1 MSAHRGDRPSADA
14 DVADQTAAKRRRVR
28 VALIIAAVVAAVSI
42 GVTVAG
48 LLTLSS
54 VFDDRC
60 SSADDL
66 QLLGHESIEAVRPA
80 GVTLAAPPGD
90 DGCGFEQRERP
101 ARRSWVFQADS
112 AAATADATQALGV
125 AAVDDGWNRLAG
137 SDGSIQSFTK
147 RIDGRDVVLDIVDMA
162 RLLGP
167 GPDRTGS
174 TTFDVLVSTE
184 FTSVG

>member
-1 MSAHRGDRPSADA
+1 MASHGTDPPSTDA
-14 DVADQTAAKRRRVR
+14 DVADQTATQRRRTR
-28 VALIIAAVVAAVSI
+28 TALIVVAVLAVAAI
-42 GVTVAG
+42 GVTVAV
-48 LLTLSS
+48 LLTLNN
-54 VFDDRC
+54 VVDDRC

-66 QLLGHESIEAVRPA
+66 RLLSHESIEAVRPA

-90 DGCGFEQRERP
+90 DGCGFEHRERP

-112 AAATADATQALGV
+112 AAATAGATQALGV

-137 SDGSIQSFTK
+137 SDGSIQSFAK
-147 RIDGRDVVLDIVDMA
+147 HIDGRDVVLDIVDMA
-162 RLLGP
+162 RLPGQ
-167 GPDRTGS
+167 GPDRSGS